1 MLKLEEIKKHAA
13 VAGIDPN
20 APVRIVTTETV
31 GDDALTVYYKTVDG
45 AVLERMLFRADEPHL
60 SLAQAGRPWAFDA
73 SGDEFKLAAEAFRI
87 NLAYLFDPMMAVHT
101 SNVEP
106 LPHQITAV
114 YESMLPK
121 QPLRFVLADDPGAGK
136 TIMAGLYIRELIMRA
151 DATRVLIVA
160 PGSLVNQWQDELF
173 EKFGLSFIIFTR
185 ESVEQAITGNPF
197 EESNFMIARI
207 DQLSRNPDLQESLRA
222 SQWDLIVVDEAHK
235 LSANYYGNKVN
246 KTKRFELGELLGSIT
261 RHFLLMTA
269 TPHNGKEADFQ
280 LFLSLLDA
288 DRFYGK
294 FRDGAHRVDVG
305 DIMRRMVK
313 EDMLR
318 FDGTHLFPERKAYT
332 ASYRL
337 SPAEA
342 ALYEAVTRYVT
353 EEMNKAD
360 KLQDGG
366 RKGTVGFALAS
377 LQRRLASSPEAIYQS
392 LRRRHAK
399 MKHRLDEEKI
409 RSRGVLAE
417 PSFGQRMPD
426 DIWDADDQMQ
436 PDEFEAFEEEVVDL
450 ATAAQTIQQL
460 EEEIQQLAELEQQAL
475 QLRNS
480 NQDRKWDE
488 LSKLL
493 QEEPV
498 MRDADGNQRKL
509 IIFTEHRDTLHYL
522 ETKIRNLLGSE
533 ESVVL
538 IHGGVHRDERRKI
551 QELFRVDKRVRVLL
565 ATDAAGE
572 GVNLQNANLMVN
584 YDLPW
589 NPNRIEQRFGRIH
602 RIGQTQVC
610 HLWNMLAH
618 ETREGAVF
626 QRLFEKLEIE
636 REALGGRVF
645 DILGEVFEDK
655 SLKDLLIEAIR
666 YGDDPARR
674 EELRRKVEGALDTA
688 HINEILH
695 RNALSEEVMDTHRL
709 FTVKEEMEK
718 AEARKLQPYFIRA
731 FFQQAFRQLGGE
743 FSPREQGRYE
753 IRNVPA
759 IIRERD
765 RQLAGRDRRNLNPV
779 TTRYERICFDKE
791 YVFLDDRPTAPMASL
806 VHPGHPLMQAT
817 TDLILEQSRGKLK
830 QGAVLIDPVDTG
842 TEPRVMFLI
851 DHSIRQGG
859 DSGRTISR
867 RVQFVETTADGKA
880 ENAGWAPHLDLTTAG
895 AADIALIPDVL
906 NAPWITQDLEKLAI
920 QQASAY
926 LVPEHLQSVRDR
938 VVRQADRVLAA
949 VQERLVKEINFWQNR
964 RMRFQDDLAAGRIPK
979 MTLGNVDR
987 LLDDLT
993 NRLRSRQIELA
1004 AMKEVSSATPVIL
1017 GGALVIPAGLLAKR
1031 RGEAAS
1037 ATTWSVDPVARA
1049 RIERIAMDA
1058 VMAAE
1063 EALGNSVHDVSAQ
1076 KCGWDVTS
1084 QPPII
1089 PGGGLPEPRHIEV
1102 KGRVLGSE
1110 TITVTKGEI
1119 FEGFNQGDKFLLAV
1133 VLVDGEQVQGPHY
1146 IRRPFTQEPD
1156 WATTSVNLDLKQL
1169 LSRAEPAIAR

>member
-20 APVRIVTTETV
+20 APVRIVTTEAV
-31 GDDALTVYYKTVDG
+31 GNDALTVYYKTVDG
-45 AVLERMLFRADEPHL
+45 AVLERMLFRADEPTL

-87 NLAYLFDPMMAVHT
+87 NLAYLFDPMMAVHA

-114 YESMLPK
+114 YEAMLPK

-151 DATRVLIVA
+151 DAARVLIVA

-173 EKFGLSFIIFTR
+173 EKFGLMFTIFTR

-294 FRDGAHRVDVG
+294 FRDGAQRVDVA

-360 KLQDGG
+360 ALQDGG
-366 RKGTVGFALAS
+366 RKGTVGFALAA

-399 MKHRLDEEKI
+399 MKHRLEEERL
-409 RSRGVLAE
+409 RSRTTL
-417 PSFGQRMPD
+417 MPQD
-426 DIWDADDQMQ
+426 FEKKTPEDIWDADDQMQ
-436 PDEFEAFEEEVVDL
+436 SDEFEAFEEEVVDL

-460 EEEIQQLAELEQQAL
+460 EEEIQQLADLEYQAL
-475 QLRNS
+475 ELRNS

-522 ETKIRNLLGSE
+522 ESKIRNLLGTP

-538 IHGGVHRDERRKI
+538 IHGGVHRDERRKV
-551 QELFRVDKRVRVLL
+551 QENFRVDKRVRILL

-610 HLWNMLAH
+610 HLWNMLAN
-618 ETREGAVF
+618 ETREGDVF
-626 QRLFEKLEIE
+626 HRLFEKLEVE
-636 REALGGRVF
+636 REAFGGRVF
-645 DILGEVFEDK
+645 DILGEVFENK

-666 YGDDPARR
+666 YGDDPERR
-674 EELRRKVEGALDTA
+674 AELRRVVEGALDTE
-688 HINEILH
+688 HLNEILH

-731 FFQQAFRQLGGE
+731 FFQQAFRQLGGG

-753 IRNVPA
+753 ISNVPA

-765 RQLAGRDRRNLNPV
+765 RHLAGRDRRNLNPV

-791 YVFLDDRPTAPMASL
+791 FVFLPDRPGAPMASL
-806 VHPGHPLMQAT
+806 IHPGHPLIQAT

-842 TEPRVMFLI
+842 IAPRVMFLI
-851 DHSIRQGG
+851 VHSIRQGG

-867 RVQFVETTADGKA
+867 RVQFVETTADGNA
-880 ENAGWAPHLDLTTAG
+880 QNAGWAPHLDLQTAS
-895 AADIALIPDVL
+895 AADIALISDVL

-926 LVPEHLQSVRDR
+926 LVPEHLQSIKER
-938 VVRQADRVLAA
+938 VVQQADRVLAA

-964 RMRFQDDLAAGRIPK
+964 RMQFQDDIAAGRIPR

-1004 AMKEVSSATPVIL
+1004 AMKEVSSATPVII
-1017 GGALVIPAGLLAKR
+1017 GGALVIPAGLLAQR
-1031 RGEAAS
+1031 RGEAS
-1037 ATTWSVDPVARA
+1037 STTTWSVDAAARA
-1049 RIERIAMDA
+1049 RIERIAMEA

-1063 EALGNSVHDVSAQ
+1063 LALGNSVQDVSAQ

-1084 QPPII
+1084 QPPV
-1089 PGGGLPEPRHIEV
+1089 GANGALPDARHIEV
-1102 KGRVLGSE
+1102 KGRVAGSE

-1119 FEGFNQGDKFLLAV
+1119 FEGFNQGDKFWLAV

-1146 IRRPFTQEPD
+1146 VRRPFTQEPD
-1156 WATTSVNLDLKQL
+1156 WATTSVNLDLRQL
-1169 LSRAEPAIAR
+1169 LSRAEPAVAR